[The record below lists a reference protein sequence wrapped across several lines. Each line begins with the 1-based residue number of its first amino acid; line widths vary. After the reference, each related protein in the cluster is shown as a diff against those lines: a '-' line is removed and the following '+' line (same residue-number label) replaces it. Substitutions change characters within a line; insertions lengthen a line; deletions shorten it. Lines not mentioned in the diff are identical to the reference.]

1 MKQSL
6 HQQIKTLGLIACAAM
21 SFQASAQSYPT
32 RAITMIVPFPAGSAT
47 DTVARLVGQK
57 MSEKLHQPLV
67 MENVP
72 GASGTIAAARAARAA
87 ADGYTLM
94 IHTTIALSAALYKN
108 LSYDTATAF
117 VPIGLINNGPY
128 VITTNNNFKAPDA
141 RQLFARLKSEGDKIS
156 LANAGVGTGSHLCAI
171 MLSEA
176 LNAHPNLIP
185 YKSTSQALQDVI
197 AGNSDVLCDQTTNA
211 LPQIAAKKI
220 KVYAITSP
228 KRSAYLPDVPTT
240 RELGIPQVD
249 VSVWHGLY
257 APKGTP
263 PNVIKQVNEAL
274 QVALADP
281 VVQKRFAE
289 LGTEPFPADQ
299 RSPAAHAKLLAAELV
314 RFREV
319 ARKANLQLD

>member
-1 MKQSL
+1 
-6 HQQIKTLGLIACAAM
+6 
-21 SFQASAQSYPT
+21 
-32 RAITMIVPFPAGSAT
+32 
-47 DTVARLVGQK
+47 
-57 MSEKLHQPLV
+57 
-67 MENVP
+67 VP
-72 GASGTIAAARAARAA
+72 GASGTIAAARAARAP

-117 VPIGLINNGPY
+117 VPIGLINSGPY
-128 VITTNNNFKAPDA
+128 VITANSNFKAPDA
-141 RQLFARLKSEGDKIS
+141 RQLFAQLKSEGDKIS

-185 YKSTSQALQDVI
+185 YKSTSQAMQDVL
-197 AGNSDVLCDQTTNA
+197 AGNSDLLCDQTTNA

-228 KRSAYLPDVPTT
+228 KRAAYLPDVPTT

-263 PNVIKQVNEAL
+263 PNVIKDVNEAL

-281 VVQKRFAE
+281 VLQKRFAE

-299 RSPAAHAKLLAAELV
+299 RSPAAHAKLLATELV
-314 RFREV
+314 RFREL
-319 ARKANLQLD
+319 AKKANLQLD